1 MDYELFSAIFLLFNL
16 LCAFSSHS
24 LAFRVCAVWA
34 VWVCVP
40 FSRIWEMFNP
50 FTRFPPSNVSL
61 TFHHV
66 HFFSSALSFV
76 LFLFCP
82 FHFFLRYKF
91 FNVPCM
97 NWFLPPVYTRI
108 SFFISYLFIF
118 STPFSIFI
126 IFGHPLWW
134 IFHSVP
140 IYMKINEREEIKMG
154 ESASILAIYAERARA
169 YS

>member
-24 LAFRVCAVWA
+24 LAFRVCAVC
-34 VWVCVP
+34 VCVP

-76 LFLFCP
+76 LFFLFCP

-108 SFFISYLFIF
+108 SFFLSYLFIF
-118 STPFSIFI
+118 FLHHFQFSSFLVILCDEFSTQCPFI
-126 IFGHPLWW
+126 
-134 IFHSVP
+134 
-140 IYMKINEREEIKMG
+140 
-154 ESASILAIYAERARA
+154 
-169 YS
+169 